1 MKTCTL
7 VLITTLIAAMP
18 AAVVNAQT
26 QPNSQQ
32 SGEANS
38 QMQQEQQACQGD
50 VYALCGEAIPDVDR
64 ITTCLRSRWKDV
76 SQECRAVMA
85 SYGRNHKSRRDQQN
99 SAQ

>member
-1 MKTCTL
+1 MKTCTI
-7 VLITTLIAAMP
+7 VLISTLIAAMP

-26 QPNSQQ
+26 QPNPQQ
-32 SGEANS
+32 SGEVNS

-50 VYALCGEAIPDVDR
+50 VYALCGEAIPDVQR

-76 SQECRAVMA
+76 SRECRAVMA
-85 SYGRNHKSRRDQQN
+85 SYGRNHKSRGDQQD